1 MAEFHFL
8 RPLWLWGLPLLAL
21 LLWGLWRRRRQ
32 QGQWA
37 EVCDPWLLPHVLI
50 DRPGRAQRHSLA
62 LLGLGGVLGLLA
74 LAGPTWEQE
83 PSPAFRNQQALA
95 IALALSRTMDAG
107 DVKPS
112 RLERARYKIADLLQ
126 ARKDGQTALLAYAD
140 DAYTVTP
147 LTDDRET
154 LRALLSALNT
164 GIMPA
169 QGNRADRAL
178 LQAGRLLHQAG
189 FQEGHVLLIGDDA
202 DEQAQQA
209 AAQLREQ
216 GYRVSVLGVGTAQG
230 APIASSGGEFLK
242 DGNGDIVIPRLDAA
256 ALQAVATAGGGR
268 YQALASDNS
277 DVQALARE
285 FEQRKAQEG
294 SGDSSARV
302 AQWRDQGPWLL
313 LPLLPLAALAF
324 RRGLLAVAGLSLL
337 LPWPKDAAAWDW
349 PDLWQTPDQ
358 QAQQAMQRQDY
369 AAAAQ
374 RFQNPAWKGAAYYR
388 AGQYQQAA
396 EALAGLEDADAQ
408 YNRGNALAQ
417 AGQYAQ
423 AIAAYDAAL
432 KQNPQ
437 HADARANKAEV
448 EKQMRQQPPPQQ
460 KHSGKDKGKDKDKD
474 KSQQSSQQSEQSPGQ
489 PPSEPQK
496 DEAPGEQTPAD
507 QAPQPPKPSAQAGR
521 NDPAQRAKPPQD
533 ATPQP
538 EAADSGAPDEAQ
550 QANEAWL
557 KRIPDDPGGL
567 LRRKFLYQQQQR
579 RTAPEAPYR
588 NGPQHKQP
596 W

>member
-1 MAEFHFL
+1 MADFHFL
-8 RPLWLWGLPLLAL
+8 RPLWLLGLPLLAL

-37 EVCDPWLLPHVLI
+37 ELCDPWLLPHVLI
-50 DRPGRAQRHSLA
+50 ARPGRAQRHGLA
-62 LLGLGGVLGLLA
+62 LLGLGGILALLA

-83 PSPAFRNQQALA
+83 PSPAFRNQQALV
-95 IALALSRTMDAG
+95 IALDLSRTMDAG
-107 DVKPS
+107 DLKPS

-164 GIMPA
+164 GIMPE

-178 LQAGRLLHQAG
+178 LQAARLLRQAG

-202 DEQAQQA
+202 NDKAQQA
-209 AAQLREQ
+209 AVQLREQ

-230 APIASSGGEFLK
+230 APIALPDGKYLEDASGAIL
-242 DGNGDIVIPRLDAA
+242 IPRLDAA
-256 ALQAVATAGGGR
+256 ALQALASAGGGR
-268 YQALASDNS
+268 YQTLATDNS
-277 DVQALARE
+277 DVQTLASG
-285 FEQRKAQEG
+285 FEQRTAPDEG
-294 SGDSSARV
+294 GGDNTATV

-324 RRGLLAVAGLSLL
+324 RRGLLAVACLSLL

-358 QAQQAMQRQDY
+358 QAQQAMQQQDY
-369 AAAAQ
+369 ATAAE

-388 AGQYQQAA
+388 AGQYEQAA
-396 EALAGLEDADAQ
+396 QALAGLEDAESQ

-417 AGQYAQ
+417 AGQYAE
-423 AIAAYDAAL
+423 AIAAYEAAL

-437 HADARANKAEV
+437 HADARSNKAEV
-448 EKQMRQQPPPQQ
+448 EKLLRRQPPPQQ
-460 KHSGKDKGKDKDKD
+460 KQSGKDKGKDKDKD
-474 KSQQSSQQSEQSPGQ
+474 KDKDKSKQPNQPAEQSPGQ
-489 PPSEPQK
+489 PPSEPQEDK
-496 DEAPGEQTPAD
+496 SPGEQKPGEQPSKPAPQ
-507 QAPQPPKPSAQAGR
+507 QAPSKPGKSPKDSSAQAE
-521 NDPAQRAKPPQD
+521 
-533 ATPQP
+533 T
-538 EAADSGAPDEAQ
+538 ADSPAPNEAQ
-550 QANEAWL
+550 QADEAWI

-579 RTAPEAPYR
+579 RSASEAPYS